1 MGLLG
6 PILVFIINFKKMKK
20 LFFLAFIAIL
30 VVSCRKRMDS
40 FLFNPSPLET
50 YLLDAYQG
58 ETSLDLSGQFAVS
71 NSMIHRVEFPIID
84 NGETIMIQGIYVG
97 DTSSI
102 ASDTVLLYCH
112 GNKDHMDFYW
122 PRQKLYA
129 HMGGLGRYGVLM
141 FDYPGYG
148 ATKGSPTEENMYA
161 STHAALHWLKD
172 KGLTSERLMMMG
184 FSLGSAPVCEVAGHQ
199 GEYPLDPSK
208 IILEAPF
215 ASAEILIQDGGLLSM
230 PGSFLVDLKI
240 DNATEIK
247 KVNIPLLWIHGE
259 DDSFLTVAH
268 HGQLVYDNKPGPKE
282 KALVPGG
289 EHETTPFIMG
299 YQTYIDRIAAFIAQ

>member
-1 MGLLG
+1 
-6 PILVFIINFKKMKK
+6 MKK

-40 FLFNPSPLET
+40 FLFNASAVDE
-50 YLLDAYQG
+50 YSLDAYEG
-58 ETSLDLSGQFAVS
+58 EVTLDLAGQYGVPS
-71 NSMIHRVEFPIID
+71 SMIHRIEFPIID
-84 NGETIMIQGIYVG
+84 GGETLIIHGIYVG
-97 DTSSI
+97 DTTKI
-102 ASDTVLLYCH
+102 ASDTVVLYCH

-129 HMGGLGRYGVLM
+129 NMGGLGRYGVLM
-141 FDYPGYG
+141 FDYPGFG
-148 ATKGSPTEENMYA
+148 MTKGSASEENMYS
-161 STHAALHWLKD
+161 STRGALQWLKD
-172 KGLTSERLMMMG
+172 RGLSDERLVMMG
-184 FSLGSAPVCEVAGHQ
+184 FSLGSAPVCEVAGHL
-199 GEYPLDPSK
+199 GEYPLNPSK

-215 ASAEILIQDGGLLSM
+215 ASAEILIQDGGILSM

-289 EHETTPFIMG
+289 EHETTPFVMG